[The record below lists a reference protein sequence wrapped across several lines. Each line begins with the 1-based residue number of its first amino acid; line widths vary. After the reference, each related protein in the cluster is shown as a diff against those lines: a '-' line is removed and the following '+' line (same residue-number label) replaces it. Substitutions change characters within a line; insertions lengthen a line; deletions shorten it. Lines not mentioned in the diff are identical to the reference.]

1 MVSIAGSEEIP
12 PLGPTRPLDPGSLAA
27 LAAYYERKRLGPQ
40 REYFFQVSNRAG
52 HFGSRTLPLFFF
64 GAVFLEILQVVL
76 SYAGGDAATESSPPG
91 AIWLAACAIALPSI
105 WAGIRTYQGAREDSR
120 NAIRSRARHGAMAQL
135 SERMLASR
143 GNPVELL
150 WTMRLAEFVLLV
162 DRREWLRLLREA
174 EWYG

>member
-1 MVSIAGSEEIP
+1 
-12 PLGPTRPLDPGSLAA
+12 LTA

-40 REYFFQVSNRAG
+40 REYFAQIANRAG

-64 GAVFLEILQVVL
+64 GAVFLEILQVVV
-76 SYAGGDAATESSPPG
+76 SFTGGDSDASAPPTG
-91 AIWLAACAIALPSI
+91 AIWLAAAAIALPTI

-135 SERMLASR
+135 GERMQAAR

-150 WTMRLAEFVLLV
+150 WTMRLAEFVLLI